1 MALQID
7 ADMNYQRRAWAFQ
20 RFGWLLIAALV
31 LAALFGLFGGG
42 PLSSA
47 SAEGVRVR
55 LDYDRFARLGQS
67 TKLRLSFMNAPSTR
81 LELSRAYLDS
91 FRIEQ
96 ITPAPR
102 ATDGNQDWLGYSF
115 AGEGS
120 MTVAFDLIPET
131 FGTIRGAIRGSGE
144 TLLFRQ
150 LVYP

>member
-1 MALQID
+1 MSLELG
-7 ADMNYQRRAWAFQ
+7 RSWAFQ

-31 LAALFGLFGGG
+31 LAALLGVFGSG

-47 SAEGVRVR
+47 STEGVRVR

-67 TKLRLSFMNAPSTR
+67 TKLRLSFVNASDTR
-81 LELSRAYLDS
+81 LEFSRAYLEA

-96 ITPAPR
+96 ITPQPR
-102 ATDGNQDWLGYSF
+102 AAEGNEDTLGYLF

-120 MTVAFDLIPET
+120 MTVAFDLVPEK
-131 FGTIRGAIRGSGE
+131 FGIIAGATRGLGE